1 MNPLFRQEALDA
13 KGDSLLGGIRICRR
27 IDFSLATITT
37 LALAAGLLIFCTFA
51 HVTRK
56 AHAEGVLVPALGTLQ
71 VVSSGNGTI
80 IEMHVREGQ
89 VVRQGDVVAVV
100 GMDRSAG
107 HGDTIELV
115 LQNILNRT
123 AALQE
128 QRRGRIQLARQ
139 RDRVL
144 TSRIHSVSMQVQQVT
159 EEMRL
164 AQQRVAL
171 AQKSVKRYEQLA
183 GAGYMSGMLAQQ
195 KHEELLD
202 VKTRLRNSE
211 RNRSEIESQ
220 LALLIAEQEQAQ
232 IQAEVD
238 LSDVDRNIAVTAQ
251 ERLET
256 EARGRQVLTAARTG
270 SISALNIKVG
280 QFVKAGQTLAVILPS
295 DGTGV
300 IALEAHVFAPSR
312 TTGFVRPGQIVLV
325 RYAAFPYQKFGM
337 AKGKVRQISSSPIAV
352 QDLPAGQSQIS
363 FAGIRTNEPLYR
375 IEIELDSQSISTY
388 GTPQKLVSGMT
399 LEADLI
405 QDRRT
410 IGELLFEPLFVA
422 NAKHTVF

>member
-89 VVRQGDVVAVV
+89 MVRQGDVVAVV

-128 QRRGRIQLARQ
+128 QRRGRIQLMKQ

-144 TSRIHSVSMQVQQVT
+144 TSRIQSVSMQVRQVT
-159 EEMRL
+159 EEMKL
-164 AQQRVAL
+164 AQQRVVL
-171 AQKSVKRYEQLA
+171 AQK
-183 GAGYMSGMLAQQ
+183 
-195 KHEELLD
+195 
-202 VKTRLRNSE
+202 
-211 RNRSEIESQ
+211 
-220 LALLIAEQEQAQ
+220 AL
-232 IQAEVD
+232 
-238 LSDVDRNIAVTAQ
+238 
-251 ERLET
+251 
-256 EARGRQVLTAARTG
+256 
-270 SISALNIKVG
+270 SATNNW
-280 QFVKAGQTLAVILPS
+280 Q
-295 DGTGV
+295 
-300 IALEAHVFAPSR
+300 
-312 TTGFVRPGQIVLV
+312 
-325 RYAAFPYQKFGM
+325 
-337 AKGKVRQISSSPIAV
+337 V
-352 QDLPAGQSQIS
+352 QD
-363 FAGIRTNEPLYR
+363 IRSR
-375 IEIELDSQSISTY
+375 AQGACRASS
-388 GTPQKLVSGMT
+388 
-399 LEADLI
+399 
-405 QDRRT
+405 
-410 IGELLFEPLFVA
+410 
-422 NAKHTVF
+422 